1 MMTGNYLFKI
11 RSMNSKNRKE
21 KSSETEDKNLNAQ
34 WQGVDKDPKDE
45 KGKAEKVTSND
56 LKNKTVDADP
66 EEENKKR

>member
-1 MMTGNYLFKI
+1 
-11 RSMNSKNRKE
+11 MNSKNRKE